1 MITILNMQSFRE
13 IPLSELSRYAPS
25 LREALEAVCKS
36 PAFRTSPKSCEF
48 LQHIVHRA
56 LNGNADELK
65 ERLIGM
71 SLLGREATYDTGSDA
86 GVRVRANDVRK
97 RLAACNASK
106 IPVSSFAFDLPSG
119 SYVPR
124 FYSHATLPL
133 ETEAG
138 DQAEPAETEMPLTLQ
153 RLAAPTVIALFLCVI
168 CLRWQIAQ
176 EHPFTTFWQ
185 HVFQGH
191 NVRLYIPLAE
201 DSGSHQLVAL
211 QQIQATAPLF
221 NLAGQFHSQLSF
233 SGDATAKDGEV
244 LISIGAPSDNQTQ
257 LKLSQSMANE
267 QPTPDASRLTV
278 INTADGRR
286 IFDRTAS
293 RIYAPPGASA
303 ALLTISNSPI
313 RTIHIEGTDDTSINS
328 LVRLL
333 CERDTFP
340 EGLADGLADGTISQV
355 VFPMTPRSEPII
367 FRNSPSSSQTNA
379 GKTQ

>member
-1 MITILNMQSFRE
+1 MITILNMQNYTE

-48 LQHIVHRA
+48 LQHIVHHA

-97 RLAACNASK
+97 RLTACNAAR

-124 FYSHATLPL
+124 FYSQATLPL
-133 ETEAG
+133 EIEAG
-138 DQAEPAETEMPLTLQ
+138 DQAEPAETEMPLSLQ

-191 NVRLYIPLAE
+191 NVSLYIPLAE

-211 QQIQATAPLF
+211 QEIQATAPLF
-221 NLAGQFHSQLSF
+221 NLASQFHSQLNF
-233 SGDATAKDGEV
+233 SGDATVKDGEI
-244 LISIGAPSDNQTQ
+244 LISIGTPSNNQAQ
-257 LKLSQSMANE
+257 LKLSQSTANDR
-267 QPTPDASRLTV
+267 PTPDRGRLT
-278 INTADGRR
+278 IIKTADGRR
-286 IFDRTAS
+286 IFDRNAS
-293 RIYAPPGASA
+293 RIYALRGASA

-313 RTIHIEGTDDTSINS
+313 RTIQIEGTDDTSINS

-333 CERDTFP
+333 CERDSFP

-355 VFPMTPRSEPII
+355 VFPMAPSSEPIT
-367 FRNSPSSSQTNA
+367 FRNLPSSIQTNT